1 MCHPDR
7 FQVAE
12 RGRLMEDEYP
22 AGGGPEDAGPDDA
35 DVEDLQITKELT
47 EDLLLRLAHPDE
59 DVREAAVEAL
69 AVSTEDEDWRAHE
82 LIRQGGIAVV
92 ADLLDDPNPHI
103 CGAALDIIAAIAS
116 TGDEEALIE
125 DGVIARL
132 DPMLGT
138 DDPVI
143 RNKVVKALWLLVPEV
158 EDVVMSKPQD
168 EY

>member
-1 MCHPDR
+1 M
-7 FQVAE
+7 
-12 RGRLMEDEYP
+12 
-22 AGGGPEDAGPDDA
+22 
-35 DVEDLQITKELT
+35 EDLQIRRELT
-47 EDLLLRLAHPDE
+47 EDLLSRLVHPE
-59 DVREAAVEAL
+59 EGVREAAVEAL
-69 AVSTEDEDWRAHE
+69 AVSTEDEDWRANE
-82 LIRQGGIAVV
+82 LIRQGGIEVI

-103 CGAALDIIAAIAS
+103 SGAALDVIIAIAA
-116 TGDEEALIE
+116 TGDEEALIG

-132 DPMLGT
+132 DPMLDT

>member
-1 MCHPDR
+1 M
-7 FQVAE
+7 
-12 RGRLMEDEYP
+12 
-22 AGGGPEDAGPDDA
+22 
-35 DVEDLQITKELT
+35 I
-47 EDLLLRLAHPDE
+47 
-59 DVREAAVEAL
+59 
-69 AVSTEDEDWRAHE
+69 
-82 LIRQGGIAVV
+82 

-103 CGAALDIIAAIAS
+103 SGAALDVIIAIAA
-116 TGDEEALIE
+116 TGDEEALIG

-132 DPMLGT
+132 DPMLDT